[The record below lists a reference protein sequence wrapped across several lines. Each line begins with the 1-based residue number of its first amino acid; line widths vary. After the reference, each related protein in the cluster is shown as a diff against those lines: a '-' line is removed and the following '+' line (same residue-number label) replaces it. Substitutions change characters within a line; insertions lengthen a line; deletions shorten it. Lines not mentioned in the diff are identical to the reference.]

1 MHAHTLTHTLKH
13 DSALY
18 NRSCLKQ
25 NANQFYPRGTRTVCF
40 SLFSRS
46 KIFLDIWLVRWCMC
60 TYVNIAVDMEYDL
73 VHVCSLVLTIWLS
86 RCRHYNRAKAWQCGC
101 TNWNNVLNCFL
112 NKHTNAHQNDNKCIE
127 HALSASK
134 CILKFGKHTF
144 DNNAIVCAPFSFNGK
159 QNKATR
165 NTQLG
170 QILLMNSFLE
180 SIQDPLIT
188 HTIFRLQ
195 SNRECFTRNAITQR
209 LNVRFIFIF
218 RLLTEKNVHNDYD
231 IHRIHFPSAPNSWFQ
246 SKSINC
252 ADFQNVYLSCIVCAH
267 TSKCAK
273 KRNTIEIVSFVYIYH
288 THTRFSIA
296 NNNNTEFFSEIHSI
310 IKYINTN
317 NDTKRWTSQRLIWQ

>member
-1 MHAHTLTHTLKH
+1 
-13 DSALY
+13 
-18 NRSCLKQ
+18 
-25 NANQFYPRGTRTVCF
+25 
-40 SLFSRS
+40 
-46 KIFLDIWLVRWCMC
+46 
-60 TYVNIAVDMEYDL
+60 MEYDL
-73 VHVCSLVLTIWLS
+73 VHVCSLVPTIWLS
-86 RCRHYNRAKAWQCGC
+86 RCRHYNQAKAWQCGC

-195 SNRECFTRNAITQR
+195 SIRECFTRNAITQR
-209 LNVRFIFIF
+209 LLWDLFLFFVHWRKRMYTTTTTFIESIF
-218 RLLTEKNVHNDYD
+218 RA
-231 IHRIHFPSAPNSWFQ
+231 HRIHDFNRNQ
-246 SKSINC
+246 S
-252 ADFQNVYLSCIVCAH
+252 IVPIFKMYIYHVLCAH
-267 TSKCAK
+267 THPNAL
-273 KRNTIEIVSFVYIYH
+273 RNGT
-288 THTRFSIA
+288 
-296 NNNNTEFFSEIHSI
+296 
-310 IKYINTN
+310 
-317 NDTKRWTSQRLIWQ
+317 Q